1 MSKGS
6 VILIFALVFFLSGD
20 CYSQYLN
27 SLKLNQN
34 NSFTNDSSKSP
45 QYHSGKN
52 AFLAGTLSLIGP
64 GFALGQI
71 YNNDWPQFFFHITIS
86 SACIVGAIVSFGH
99 VFESP
104 SENIN
109 AGYGLLLGATLI
121 YTANWVWSVIDAA
134 ATADKIDRQKF
145 KSNQSGIIDK
155 LGFGIL
161 IDRNKKLNLKF
172 AIGL

>member
-1 MSKGS
+1 MRP
-6 VILIFALVFFLSGD
+6 VILLIVFTLFFFLNGENNA
-20 CYSQYLN
+20 QYVS
-27 SLKLNQN
+27 SLKLNHTGN
-34 NSFTNDSSKSP
+34 FLTDSSKSP

-52 AFLAGTLSLIGP
+52 AFLAGTLSFIGP

-134 ATADKIDRQKF
+134 STADKIDRQKL
-145 KSNQSGIIDK
+145 KTKHPGIMNR
-155 LGFGIL
+155 LRFGIL
-161 IDRNKKLNLKF
+161 YDQNKNLKLKF